1 MMHIISTTDADSC
14 NNPLQFTDKILLF
27 TDGQHLYAAL
37 LLYAQAGDSRFAL
50 LNDMNMNEQT
60 KKKSGV
66 LNDRVLLGVFIIG
79 AAVLLLLRNLGF
91 WFPSFLFTWPVIL
104 IVIGLFIG
112 LKDGFR
118 NNGWWIMVAIGG
130 FFLLNRQFK
139 EFELGDFFW
148 PLLIFVIGLSLLL
161 NKGKSR
167 KKGSEPEILIIPE
180 PIAAAANTSATLTDD
195 GETVV
200 DAAAIFGAV
209 KKNIYSKN
217 FKGGEVVTIFGGTEI
232 NLMYADFTGVAKL
245 EIVNVFGGTTLI
257 VPAHWQ
263 IKSEAAAVLGA
274 IEDKRREPAAVQ
286 TDKVLMIEGF
296 VLFGGIDIKSR

>member
-1 MMHIISTTDADSC
+1 
-14 NNPLQFTDKILLF
+14 
-27 TDGQHLYAAL
+27 
-37 LLYAQAGDSRFAL
+37 
-50 LNDMNMNEQT
+50 MNEQT

-66 LNDRVLLGVFIIG
+66 LNDRVLIGVFIIG

-91 WFPSFLFTWPVIL
+91 WFPSFLFTWPMIL
-104 IVIGLFIG
+104 IGIGLFIG
-112 LKDGFR
+112 LKDGFK
-118 NNGWWIMVAIGG
+118 NNGWWILVAVGG
-130 FFLLNRQFK
+130 FFLLNRQLK

-148 PLLIFVIGLSLLL
+148 PLLIFGIGLSVLLS
-161 NKGKSR
+161 KGRSR
-167 KKGSEPEILIIPE
+167 KKESEPETLINPE
-180 PIAAAANTSATLTDD
+180 PIAADANASAISNDE

-200 DAAAIFGAV
+200 DAASIFGSV

-217 FKGGEVVTIFGGTEI
+217 FKGGEVVSIFGGTEI

-263 IKSEAAAVLGA
+263 IKSEAAAILGA
-274 IEDKRREPAAVQ
+274 IEDKRRDPAAVQ